1 MVAKIAAQIPPFI
14 AMEVFERAMVLERA
28 GAHVIHL
35 EVGEPDF
42 PTPLPVQEAAMKAI
56 RDGKTKYT
64 HSLGILELREAIARR
79 YHEKYQAAV
88 SPEQVLVSS
97 GTSPLILLVFLALLE
112 AGEEVIMSDPRY
124 ACYPNYVKIASG
136 LPVSVPVT
144 EEDGFQLHSD
154 LVQAKLTDKTKAIFI
169 NSPANPTGQL
179 LSREWM
185 EKIARLS
192 PWIVSDEIYHG
203 LVYEGQEHSILE
215 FTDRAFVFNGFS
227 KLYAMTGWRVGYCI
241 APKEYIRT
249 LQKMHQ
255 NFFIC
260 ANSFAQWAALTALT
274 DKRVEEDV
282 ARMKATFN
290 ERRQFMIKRLREM
303 GFGIAVPPNGAFY
316 ILANAKKFSADSY
329 KFAFEILEGAK
340 VGVTPGIDFGPGAEG
355 YIRFSYANSI
365 ENIKEAMERIERFL
379 KAK

>member
-64 HSLGILELREAIARR
+64 HSLGILELREAIARH
-79 YHEKYQAAV
+79 YHEKYQVAV

-136 LPVSVPVT
+136 VPVSVPVT

-179 LSREWM
+179 LSRDWM

-274 DKRVEEDV
+274 DKRVGEDV

-290 ERRQFMIKRLREM
+290 ERRRFMIERLRQM

-365 ENIKEAMERIERFL
+365 ENIKEAMDRVEKFL
-379 KAK
+379 KAR